1 MPYVAATHF
10 RSGGNSEALRTQF
23 NAVVA
28 DVLDVRTELAALR
41 LDLIAVRDELLLE
54 LDDIEA
60 LRTGSVILTTPVLAI
75 GTVDAAEL
83 KHDAFQVRILGV
95 TVDVPAAEVAL
106 TATTHDVAA
115 HATNIERRYDVSVQA
130 DGAVI
135 ITAGAVAASGAS
147 TAGATPAGNI
157 SVGDFFLRTDTT
169 LFDAVTMDLDE
180 AGVVASAF
188 NSDAI
193 EVLTAS
199 DPAALTASAPAAV
212 TGLALTV

>member
-1 MPYVAATHF
+1 MAYVPATHF

-23 NAVVA
+23 NAVIA
-28 DVLDVRTELAALR
+28 DLLDIRTELTALR
-41 LDLIAVRDELLLE
+41 ADYIAGRAELILE
-54 LDDIEA
+54 LDDIES
-60 LRTGSVILTTPVLAI
+60 LRTGSAILTTPVLAI
-75 GTVDAAEL
+75 GTVAAEEL
-83 KHDAFQVRILGV
+83 KHDAFQVRINGV
-95 TVDVPAAEVAL
+95 TVDVPAGEVAL

-130 DGAVI
+130 DGTVI

-147 TAGATPAGNI
+147 AAGATPAGNI
-157 SVGDFFLRTDTT
+157 SVGDFMLRTDTT
-169 LFDAVTMDLDE
+169 LFDAVTMALDE

-199 DPAALTASAPAAV
+199 DPAALTASAPAAA
-212 TGLALTV
+212 TALALTT